1 MNRAEFEHVVR
12 AAADVVDDDVVV
24 VGSQAILAEHPDAP
38 DTMLRSAELDVFP
51 RTATAKA
58 DEIDGA
64 IGDGSRFHQTYGYYA
79 HAVGPETLT
88 APAGWMDRLVKVELP
103 AAQRKNGNVVAWCLG
118 THDLLLAKLAAG
130 RPHDYEFVESAI
142 QSGLADIEQLQL
154 GVDLLPEV
162 DRERVCKWLAERTRS
177 RG

>member
-24 VGSQAILAEHPDAP
+24 VGSQAILAEHPEAP
-38 DTMLRSAELDVFP
+38 ETMLRSAELDVFP
-51 RTATAKA
+51 RTASAKA

-79 HAVGPETLT
+79 HAVGPETLA

-103 AAQRKNGNVVAWCLG
+103 ATQRKDGTVVAWCLE
-118 THDLLLAKLAAG
+118 THDLMLAKLAAADSMITSSS
-130 RPHDYEFVESAI
+130 RPRS
-142 QSGLADIEQLQL
+142 S
-154 GVDLLPEV
+154 
-162 DRERVCKWLAERTRS
+162 RV
-177 RG
+177 